1 MLKRRCP
8 YRWQASSHRFFSV
21 DAIWFTPQIPVG
33 AGLPGIGP
41 YQSKLLDKRTPRSS
55 HATFWRVAIRQA
67 SLSVVTHQSLPD
79 RPSSVLAVTLCANP
93 LQASSHKCYRS
104 AHRLRGRALAA
115 SDGTSKWRVPRS
127 RIDASRGR
135 FQELLNGR
143 PISGTAIALS

>member
-1 MLKRRCP
+1 MLRAQARSHNRSPVNTIFVDPRFQCGSEPAREGARPVKTARQKNTSIQPRHLLARRNQTSLTVS
-8 YRWQASSHRFFSV
+8 R
-21 DAIWFTPQIPVG
+21 D
-33 AGLPGIGP
+33 
-41 YQSKLLDKRTPRSS
+41 
-55 HATFWRVAIRQA
+55 
-67 SLSVVTHQSLPD
+67 LSVVLD